1 MPLYSVCDT
10 NAWLCDRDVTLMPH
24 YDVTLTG
31 HVIYELSTGR
41 ELGVEFPGEGDYEMV
56 KGKEQVVQIL
66 TFIFNTSAK
75 VDSGGVSYQEGLK
88 DVRHM
93 HVTCMSH
100 AYHMHVTCISP
111 HACDMCSN
119 PFCVYCFQV
128 KLHSFFSD
136 LRLGGDLD
144 TNIKVTMAHC

>member
-1 MPLYSVCDT
+1 MMSHVHIC
-10 NAWLCDRDVTLMPH
+10 TLVQNYMITHQCTH

-56 KGKEQVVQIL
+56 KGKEQIIQIL
-66 TFIFNTSAK
+66 TFIFNTSTK
-75 VDSGGVSYQEGLK
+75 VDNRSVSYQEGLK

-100 AYHMHVTCISP
+100 V
-111 HACDMCSN
+111 
-119 PFCVYCFQV
+119 Q
-128 KLHSFFSD
+128 
-136 LRLGGDLD
+136 
-144 TNIKVTMAHC
+144 